1 MDIAH
6 YIISMC
12 QRLRTNYAYFAFFF
26 HNYAVMTS
34 IFALVIAGVNPFIYA
49 VSIAGILIP
58 PYSAFQ
64 EQKITD
70 CRAMKETNL
79 AMDREME
86 NLKFNNERLQEEN
99 ASIEGSVGR

>member
-1 MDIAH
+1 MFHVANVRNTFLTRLASFP
-6 YIISMC
+6 IIHS
-12 QRLRTNYAYFAFFF
+12 TVA
-26 HNYAVMTS
+26 TS
-34 IFALVIAGVNPFIYA
+34 VLALIIAGINPFIYA

-70 CRAMKETNL
+70 CKAMKETNM

-86 NLKFNNERLQEEN
+86 NLQFNNERLQEEN
-99 ASIEGSVGR
+99 TSIEGSVRR